1 MEQVAR
7 GITPRSQNVEFW
19 VKDGERLLKV
29 DALLPSSG
37 SLGPLFF
44 AFGLI
49 TEEELQA
56 GTGRADVSDTN
67 FLDWLRQTVN
77 EAVKMAEQHES
88 LKQRIREL
96 RANIEH
102 KYSLAS
108 LQVGA
113 AGGGQQQQAV
123 AAAAAVAV
131 AAVIGGGGSLWAT
144 AGGGTQ
150 HLRSGLPSHRLGCLA
165 WQQALNKARLGGRL
179 PCTCHER

>member
-1 MEQVAR
+1 VEQVAR

-19 VKDGERLLKV
+19 IKDGERLLKV

-56 GTGRADVSDTN
+56 GSGRADVADTN

-108 LQVGA
+108 LQVGDSGA
-113 AGGGQQQQAV
+113 AEQQQGAAALSSS
-123 AAAAAVAV
+123 AAAAA
-131 AAVIGGGGSLWAT
+131 
-144 AGGGTQ
+144 
-150 HLRSGLPSHRLGCLA
+150 
-165 WQQALNKARLGGRL
+165 
-179 PCTCHER
+179 